1 PGDLLHPLS
10 YNRVRIWWRI
20 LIDPATGQW
29 VEVPCG
35 TMYTTWPQVTDDGT
49 ANPAVSVTGADA
61 ATLIARAQMTSSVTV
76 GGMSIDAAVR
86 AILSEAAP
94 WATLDL
100 DPTEHRLPAEYEAG
114 EPGANPWKVCQELVA
129 RSSGLTLH
137 VDRMGAVRLTTRTN
151 PTSAPVAE
159 WIEGHGCVMLD
170 VSATV
175 PFDQVRNRVVV
186 ESTATKDAD
195 GNDIEPVT
203 ATAAIDDPTHPLWV
217 GHGHYYDERIETDA
231 VTTQAQANDLAASTL
246 AEKSALVEE
255 TEVVIAPHP
264 HLEAGDVTQ
273 VSTARAGVSGARQ
286 VAAWSLTLGDTGGQR
301 GTLNGRRDW

>member
-1 PGDLLHPLS
+1 VTMDADRDTRWTCSLSIDQADLIPTTPGDLLHPLS

-20 LIDPATGQW
+20 LTDPATNQW

-35 TMYTTWPQVTDDGT
+35 TMYTAWPQVTDDGT

-61 ATLIARAQMTSSVTV
+61 AMLISRAQMGTSVTV
-76 GGMSIDAAVR
+76 GGMSIDGAVR
-86 AILSEAAP
+86 AILAEAAP

-137 VDRMGAVRLTTRTN
+137 VDRMGAVRLTTRTT

-203 ATAAIDDPTHPLWV
+203 ATAAIDDPTHP
-217 GHGHYYDERIETDA
+217 
-231 VTTQAQANDLAASTL
+231 
-246 AEKSALVEE
+246 
-255 TEVVIAPHP
+255 
-264 HLEAGDVTQ
+264 
-273 VSTARAGVSGARQ
+273 
-286 VAAWSLTLGDTGGQR
+286 
-301 GTLNGRRDW
+301 